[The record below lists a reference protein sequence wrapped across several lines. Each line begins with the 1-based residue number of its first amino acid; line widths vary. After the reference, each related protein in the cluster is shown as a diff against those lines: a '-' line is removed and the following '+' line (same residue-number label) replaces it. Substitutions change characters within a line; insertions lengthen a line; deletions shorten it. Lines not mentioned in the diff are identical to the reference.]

1 MPPVAGIGNTP
12 TTQQPSGGEHSN
24 HATNAVSP
32 NGSSGQSFSTT
43 LAQAIS
49 QPAGGGAHGGHSN
62 GSSEL
67 VAAPAS
73 GAPHSASHNANSS
86 PSNDGSHPGHIPIN
100 GSNHGAKPHFQ
111 ETALGLRAY
120 RQQLIASNIA
130 NADTPGYKAV
140 DIDFGEALSI
150 AQSMTNTSPLML
162 STTASSHIPGQIQPS
177 APTYP
182 LKYHTPYQQSADGNT
197 VEMDVERA
205 KFSENAVMYQFSMD
219 RVSGH
224 FKMIMEMLQNLK

>member
-12 TTQQPSGGEHSN
+12 TTQQPSGGEHGS
-24 HATNAVSP
+24 HATNAPPSS
-32 NGSSGQSFSTT
+32 GSRGQSFSAT

-62 GSSEL
+62 ASSDS
-67 VAAPAS
+67 VATPAS
-73 GAPHSASHNANSS
+73 GRLHSTSHNANPS
-86 PSNDGSHPGHIPIN
+86 PSNDGSHPGHIPIS
-100 GSNHGAKPHFQ
+100 GSNHGSKPHFQ

-130 NADTPGYKAV
+130 NADTPGYKAA
-140 DIDFGEALSI
+140 DIDFGEALNI
-150 AQSMTNTSPLML
+150 AQSMTNTSPLSL
-162 STTASSHIPGQIQPS
+162 STTAVSHLPGQIQPS

-182 LKYHTPYQQSADGNT
+182 LKYHNPYQPSADGNT

-224 FKMIMEMLQNLK
+224 FKMII